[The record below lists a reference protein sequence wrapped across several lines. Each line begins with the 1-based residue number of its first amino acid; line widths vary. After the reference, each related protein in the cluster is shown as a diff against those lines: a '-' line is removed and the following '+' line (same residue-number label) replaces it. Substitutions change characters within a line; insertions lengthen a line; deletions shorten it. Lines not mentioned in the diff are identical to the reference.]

1 VKNELNTWFS
11 PNTTGKFYKL
21 ETVVQ
26 TIGFGFTGFKPKPK
40 PASNHD
46 LGLVWF
52 QQTMVLVCWFLGF
65 KPNQEHH

>member
-1 VKNELNTWFS
+1 M
-11 PNTTGKFYKL
+11 
-21 ETVVQ
+21 VQ
-26 TIGFGFTGFKPKPK
+26 TIGFGFTDFKPKPK

-52 QQTMVLVCWFLGF
+52 QETMVLVCWFLGF